1 MTTERPP
8 NPIKAW
14 LDSIGQNAA
23 WLAKNTGASA
33 AQVSN
38 WLRDKNGPAPDFKAR
53 ILSLAGKKLTAEA
66 IDAWAL
72 ALRDERLPLE
82 VRKKR
87 TATLTAAA

>member
-8 NPIKAW
+8 NPLKAW
-14 LDSIGQNAA
+14 LDSIDENAA
-23 WLAKNTGASA
+23 WLAKNTGAST

-53 ILSLAGKKLTAEA
+53 ILALAGKRLTSEA
-66 IDAWAL
+66 IDIWAL
-72 ALRDERLPLE
+72 SLRDSRLPLE

-87 TATLTAAA
+87 TALLTSAA